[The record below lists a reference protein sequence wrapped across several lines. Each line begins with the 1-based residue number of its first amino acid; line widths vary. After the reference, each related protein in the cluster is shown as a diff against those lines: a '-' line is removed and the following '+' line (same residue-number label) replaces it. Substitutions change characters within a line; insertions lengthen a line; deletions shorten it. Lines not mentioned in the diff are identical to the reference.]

1 MIARRSLLAAPI
13 FLGAATAHA
22 QTAHA
27 QTAHAQAAYP
37 NRAVRIIIPWPPGQA
52 TDLAARISAQR
63 LTETLGQPFVAE
75 NRAGAG
81 GMIGT
86 DLVAKAPADGY
97 TLLAASTG
105 PIVTAPLVQR
115 TPYNAERD
123 FTEIAITGISPY
135 LLVVPPNFPARTAEE
150 FLALVRARPGHFSFS
165 SSGTGAT
172 AHVVAAWFHALAGL
186 DVVHVP
192 FAGSG
197 PALTAVLG
205 GHVSYSVE
213 TLAGVGPM
221 LRNGTLR
228 ALGISF
234 KNGSTQVPDVP
245 PLARLPGLQ
254 DYDAGAWIGLMAPA
268 GTPRPIIE
276 RLDAEITR
284 GMQTPEMRERLVT
297 AGLEPVHHGAEAMRA
312 YVAHQRRGFAE
323 AIRSANIRIEG

>member
-1 MIARRSLLAAPI
+1 MLMNRRRALAAPALLGLSA
-13 FLGAATAHA
+13 LGAA
-22 QTAHA
+22 
-27 QTAHAQAAYP
+27 AQAQGAWP
-37 NRAVRIIIPWPPGQA
+37 QRPVRVIIPWPPGQA

-86 DLVAKAPADGY
+86 DLVAKAAPDGQ

-115 TPYNAERD
+115 TPYDVQRD
-123 FTEIAITGISPY
+123 LTEICITGISPY

-150 FLALVRARPGHFSFS
+150 FVALVRANPGRYSFS

-172 AHVVAAWFHALAGL
+172 AHIVAAWFFALAGL

-197 PALTAVLG
+197 PALTAVVG
-205 GHVSYSVE
+205 GHVDFSIE
-213 TLAGVGPM
+213 TLAGTAA
-221 LRNGTLR
+221 LIRNGQVR

-234 KNGSTQVPDVP
+234 KNGSTLIPEVP
-245 PLARLPGLQ
+245 PLARLPGLA

-268 GTPRPIIE
+268 GTPRAILE
-276 RLDAEITR
+276 RVDGEIAKA
-284 GMQTPEMRERLVT
+284 MQAGEMRERLAN
-297 AGLEPVHHGAEAMRA
+297 AGLEPEYRGIDAMRA
-312 YVAHQRRGFAE
+312 YIAAQRQGFAT
-323 AIRSANIRIEG
+323 AIRAANIRIEG

>member
-1 MIARRSLLAAPI
+1 MVHRRTLLAAPAV
-13 FLGAATAHA
+13 LGLSALGTAAKA
-22 QTAHA
+22 QPAWP
-27 QTAHAQAAYP
+27 Q
-37 NRAVRIIIPWPPGQA
+37 RAVRVVIPWPPGQA
-52 TDLAARISAQR
+52 TDLAARIVTQR
-63 LTETLGQPFVAE
+63 LAETLGQPFVAE

-86 DLVAKAPADGY
+86 DAVAKAAPDGH

-123 FTEIAITGISPY
+123 FANVAITGISPY
-135 LLVVPPNFPARTAEE
+135 LLVVPPTFPAQTAEE
-150 FLALVRARPGHFSFS
+150 FVALVRSRPGHFTFS

-197 PALTAVLG
+197 PAISAVIG
-205 GHVSYSVE
+205 GHVNYSIE
-213 TLAGVGPM
+213 TVAGTIAQVRSGQ
-221 LRNGTLR
+221 LR

-234 KNGSTQVPDVP
+234 RDGSTLAPGVP
-245 PLARLPGLQ
+245 PLARLPGCA

-268 GTPRPIIE
+268 GTPAAVIQ
-276 RLDAEITR
+276 RLDEEVARAMQQAEI
-284 GMQTPEMRERLVT
+284 RERLAT
-297 AGLEPVHHGAEAMRA
+297 AGLEPMHHGAASMGA
-312 YVAHQRRGFAE
+312 YITRQREGFAA
-323 AIRSANIRIEG
+323 AIRAANIRVEG

>member
-1 MIARRSLLAAPI
+1 MFQRRAALAAPFI
-13 FLGAATAHA
+13 IAAASA
-22 QTAHA
+22 S
-27 QTAHAQAAYP
+27 AQAAWP
-37 NRAVRIIIPWPPGQA
+37 NRPVRLVVPWPPGQA

-63 LTETLGQPFVAE
+63 LTEALGQPFVVE

-86 DLVAKAPADGY
+86 DQVAKAAPDGY

-115 TPYNAERD
+115 TPYNAEHD
-123 FTEIAITGISPY
+123 FAEIAITGMSPY

-150 FLALVRARPGHFSFS
+150 FLALLRARPGHYSFS

-172 AHVVAAWFHALAGL
+172 AHIVAAWFHSLANV

-197 PALTAVLG
+197 PALTAVVG
-205 GHVSYSVE
+205 GHVNYSLE
-213 TLAGVGPM
+213 TLAATGP
-221 LRNGTLR
+221 LIRNGSLR

-234 KNGSTQVPDVP
+234 KNGSTLVPDVP
-245 PLARLPGLQ
+245 PLARLPGMQ

-268 GTPRPIIE
+268 GTPRPIIG
-276 RLDAEITR
+276 RIDAEIGR
-284 GMQTPEMRERLVT
+284 AMQTGDMRERLIT
-297 AGLEPVHHGAEAMRA
+297 AGLEPVYHGPDGMRE
-312 YVAHQRRGFAE
+312 YVANQRRGFAA
-323 AIRSANIRIEG
+323 AIRAANIRIES